1 MRNWFHSWRAAIR
14 IARRDAWRSK
24 GRSLLV
30 LSMIALPIL
39 GVSAFDLT
47 YRSSE
52 LAPAQQLQRDI
63 GAADARFKDA
73 QVEGQPILQDPQGDQ
88 SDTVEDFSKGDKPW
102 PNGPT
107 DVKKVLPAGA
117 TILTDAS
124 GSAKLTTAY
133 GLLTTEVRELKAAD
147 PVAEGI
153 MRLREGRFPE
163 KSGEVAATTRFLED
177 SGLVVG
183 STLSARGFDR
193 EYRITG
199 AYELP
204 SELKT
209 QQINALPGDFLSP
222 YGKAVEKSGLS
233 APGYSTTYLVKQAGG
248 FTWNMV
254 QQINTKGVKV
264 TSRLVVLNPPPRSE
278 IPLYERGGYGD
289 YAQSAA
295 AQAGAMVPVVTIVG
309 LAMLEICLL
318 AGPAFA
324 VGARRS
330 RRQLGLVG
338 ANGGAR
344 SHIRAIVL
352 SGGLVIGVAAALAGT
367 VLALIL
373 TFALQPLLETYMGQR
388 FGSFTVRPLELLG
401 IAALAVLTGLLS
413 AIVPAVTASRQT
425 VLASLTGRR
434 GVRRGSRVLPLIG
447 LGALLLGGALALY
460 GSLATDQVVV
470 VAGGSAIAELGV
482 VAMTPALVGLFGRT
496 GRWLPLSPRLALR
509 DAVRNRGRTAPAV
522 AAVLAAV
529 AGTVAV
535 STYATSVE
543 AQNEAEY
550 QPDLPNGAVSTFVME
565 EGGRDA
571 ATAVEAVERTLPV
584 DVRADVRRLVVGR
597 PGCSPWG
604 DEKGCG
610 SYEIL
615 VPPANQCPLWRAAQ
629 DGSDP
634 GDKFTTEQRRALA
647 KDWRCDTGNRGGSVP
662 TQDGLLVADAPL
674 LKVLGIDD
682 PGAARA
688 LAEGKFVSFDR
699 TQVVGNSKDPKEAK
713 ETKDAALK
721 AGARPGTKAGEPGT
735 VSIKLIPDNK
745 AAIRAAEMRKDLP
758 GEVKTFTA
766 YEVPGSP
773 KSYGIEGVISPA
785 TAKAAGMTTA
795 PLGAYFTT
803 DRLPSTEQQQKLDAE
818 LAKLGGSIDLTLERG
833 FVSSYSLVLL
843 ALTLFAGLV
852 TIGAAGIATG
862 LAQADAEADLKT
874 LAAVGAPPRVRR
886 TLSGFQCGVV
896 AAMGVVL
903 GSVAGVLPA
912 IGLRLTDERQQTAF
926 YNKALDE
933 GWGMVSD
940 NPPDLMIVIPWGTLG
955 ALLVLVPLGAALLAA
970 LVTRSRGALARRA
983 AH

>member
-1 MRNWFHSWRAAIR
+1 MRTWFHSWRAAIR

-47 YRSSE
+47 FRSSE
-52 LAPAQQLQRDI
+52 LTRAQELQRTL
-63 GAADARFKDA
+63 GAADARFEDA
-73 QVEGQPILQDPQGDQ
+73 NVEGLPILQDPQGDQ
-88 SDTVEDFSKGDKPW
+88 SDTVEDFTKGNKPW

-107 DVKKVLPAGA
+107 DVSKTLPPGA
-117 TILTDAS
+117 TVLTDSS
-124 GSAKLTTAY
+124 GPAKLTTTY

-147 PVAEGI
+147 PIAAGI
-153 MRLREGRFPE
+153 MTLREGRFPE
-163 KSGEVAATTRFLED
+163 KADEVAATTTFLEN
-177 SGLVVG
+177 SGLTVG
-183 STLSARGFDR
+183 SALTARGFDR

-204 SELKT
+204 SDLKT
-209 QQINALPGDFLSP
+209 EQINALPGAFLKP
-222 YGKAVEKSGLS
+222 YGEALEKSGLS
-233 APGYSTTYLVKQAGG
+233 VSGPSTTYLVKKAGG
-248 FTWNMV
+248 FTWDMV
-254 QQINTKGVKV
+254 QRINTKGVKV
-264 TSRLVVLNPPPRSE
+264 VARDVALNPPPDSE
-278 IPLYERGGYGD
+278 VPLYKNPNYYD
-289 YAQSAA
+289 YRANEAVR
-295 AQAGAMVPVVTIVG
+295 AGELVPLVTIVG

-352 SGGLVIGVAAALAGT
+352 SGGLVIGVAAAVVGT
-367 VLALIL
+367 VLALAL
-373 TFALQPLLETYMGQR
+373 TFALRPLLEEYMGQR
-388 FGSFTVRPLELLG
+388 FGGFTVRPLELLA
-401 IAALAVLTGLLS
+401 IAGLAVLTGLLS

-434 GVRRGSRVLPLIG
+434 GVRRASRVLPLIG
-447 LGALLLGGALALY
+447 LAALLLGGTLAVY
-460 GSLATDQVVV
+460 GATVSDQTIV
-470 VAGGSAIAELGV
+470 VAGGSALAELGV
-482 VAMTPALVGLFGRT
+482 VAMTPALVGLFGRA

-535 STYATSVE
+535 STYAASQD
-543 AQNEAEY
+543 AQSRAEY
-550 QPDLPNGAVSTFVME
+550 QPDLPHGAVSVFVME

-571 ATAVEAVERTLPV
+571 ATAVEAIDRNLPIDLRS
-584 DVRADVRRLVVGR
+584 DVSRVNVGR
-597 PGCSPWG
+597 LGCSPWG
-604 DEKGCG
+604 DEEGCG
-610 SYEIL
+610 SYEVMI
-615 VPPANQCPLWRAAQ
+615 PPANSCPLWVSSGN
-629 DGSDP
+629 DDSDP
-634 GDKFTTEQRRALA
+634 AAKFSKAQRRELA
-647 KDWRCDTGNRGGSVP
+647 KDWRCDSGGRGGSLPV
-662 TQDGLLVADAPL
+662 QDGLLVADASL

-682 PGAARA
+682 PGAAKA
-688 LAEGKFVSFDR
+688 LAEGKYVSFDP
-699 TQVVGNSKDPKEAK
+699 TQVVQDPKKAK
-713 ETKDAALK
+713 
-721 AGARPGTKAGEPGT
+721 GVPGTGKTGAKTGPVGT
-735 VSIKLIPDNK
+735 VSIKLITDNK
-745 AAIRAAEMRKDLP
+745 AATRAAEMNKEVP

-766 YEVPGSP
+766 YKVPGTP
-773 KSYGIEGVISPA
+773 QTYGVHGLLSPA
-785 TAKAAGMTTA
+785 AVKAAGMSTA

-803 DRLPSTEQQQKLDAE
+803 DRLPGTEQQQKLDAE
-818 LAKLGGSIDLTLERG
+818 LAKLGDSVDYTLERG
-833 FVSSYSLVLL
+833 YASRYSIVLL

-903 GSVAGVLPA
+903 GSVSGVLPA
-912 IGLRLTDERQQTAF
+912 IGLRLADERQQRA
-926 YNKALDE
+926 YYEQSLDR
-933 GWGMVSD
+933 GWGTMQDS
-940 NPPDLMIVIPWGTLG
+940 PPDLAIVIPWETLG

-983 AH
+983 VH